1 MFLLF
6 PIYALVVMII
16 GFTLSHKFNQIYPQH
31 NVGWIML
38 FPSIY
43 ITIALGLVS
52 EAMGLSDMI
61 EKTIQENTSSQSEIS
76 NYLALSIE
84 GYIGTPLILLATLPL
99 VYRGLN
105 FNKTTLN
112 KLKLNARIAT
122 GIVVLIMFIKI
133 ITNIVNGSILT
144 IFNDIIIIALSFY
157 AHYKYIKQIPLL
169 YNKHNHQV
177 NMYPTSNMSQCTKVK
192 ESISSI
198 QQKELYSC
206 PICGEDIEV
215 GLHICPYCHE
225 KID

>member
-16 GFTLSHKFNQIYPQH
+16 GFTLSHMFNRIYPQH

-43 ITIALGLVS
+43 ITIALGLVA
-52 EAMGLSDMI
+52 EAKGFLIMFETNIMG
-61 EKTIQENTSSQSEIS
+61 NASSQSEIS

-84 GYIGTPLILLATLPL
+84 SYIGTPLILLATLPL

-105 FNKTTLN
+105 FNKTILN

-133 ITNIVNGSILT
+133 ITKIVNGSLLA
-144 IFNDIIIIALSFY
+144 IFDDIIIIALSFY